1 MGYHKNKIP
10 KGILG
15 EVSKID
21 EEYLEFKDAL
31 ESENPVM
38 SLVEL
43 SDLLGAIEAFSKKR
57 HNLSLGDLLKMTE
70 ATKSAFE
77 DGSRIDPREISNYK
91 VPSHLNLAVPAPT
104 KG

>member
-10 KGILG
+10 KGVLG

-31 ESENPVM
+31 ETENPVM
-38 SLVEL
+38 ALVEL

-57 HNLSLGDLLKMTE
+57 HNLTISDLLRMTE

-77 DGSRIDPREISNYK
+77 DGTRVDPKTISNYK
-91 VPSHLNLAVPAPT
+91 ISSIAHLTVPAPNP
-104 KG
+104 

>member
-10 KGILG
+10 KGVLG

-38 SLVEL
+38 ALLEL
-43 SDLLGAIEAFSKKR
+43 SDLLGAISEFSRKQ
-57 HNLSLGDLLKMTE
+57 HNIGLQDLIKMSD

-77 DGSRIDPREISNYK
+77 DGTRVDPKTVSNYK
-91 VPSHLNLAVPAPT
+91 VPVITHLLVPPPKT
-104 KG
+104 I

>member
-10 KGILG
+10 KGVLG

-31 ESENPVM
+31 ETENPVM
-38 SLVEL
+38 ALVEL

-57 HNLSLGDLLKMTE
+57 HNLSLTDLLKMTE

-77 DGSRIDPREISNYK
+77 DGTRVDPRTVSNHNLSSIAY
-91 VPSHLNLAVPAPT
+91 LAVPPPT
-104 KG
+104 TK